1 MPAASAPYMTLDGFH
16 PEFADFAE
24 RMAADRIRTY
34 PDRVKAG
41 EFSQAEADRRIFV
54 MRAIA
59 AIWRCN
65 VDNDIPEKRWC
76 KLTKTEAVETL
87 AKAIELAEKRL
98 QRQPDNRQHKLH
110 HDQLQA
116 MYWWHNHFG
125 ARAYVQNMA
134 LDLRW
139 QARQRAEQR
148 QAEQQP
154 AGGRMC
160 GDGRDHGNQ
169 VPA

>member
-1 MPAASAPYMTLDGFH
+1 MTSAPYMTLDGFH

-24 RMAADRIRTY
+24 QMAADRIRTY

-41 EFSQAEADRRIFV
+41 EFSQAEADHRIFV

-59 AIWRCN
+59 EIWRCN
-65 VDNDIPEKRWC
+65 ADNLIPEKRWC
-76 KLTKTEAVETL
+76 ALTKAEAVDAL
-87 AKAIELAEKRL
+87 AKAVDLAEKRMK
-98 QRQPDNRQHKLH
+98 RQPDNRLHKLH

-134 LDLRW
+134 LNIRW
-139 QARQRAEQR
+139 EARQRAEQH
-148 QAEQQP
+148 A
-154 AGGRMC
+154 
-160 GDGRDHGNQ
+160 RDLR
-169 VPA
+169 AA